1 MQTSLFVFSA
11 KLSILNL
18 FYARFTN
25 GYQMFYTTTATSE
38 RHYVQALIIY
48 ILAYLY
54 EEGYLKIIH
63 VFQFLLNLFIK
74 MFKLKPTLT
83 SSSLNI

>member
-1 MQTSLFVFSA
+1 MGKNFLKLYVKKTMQTSLFVFSA

-38 RHYVQALIIY
+38 RIN
-48 ILAYLY
+48 YLY
-54 EEGYLKIIH
+54 LGLLIRGR
-63 VFQFLLNLFIK
+63 VFIDYPCFPIFIE
-74 MFKLKPTLT
+74 F
-83 SSSLNI
+83 IY